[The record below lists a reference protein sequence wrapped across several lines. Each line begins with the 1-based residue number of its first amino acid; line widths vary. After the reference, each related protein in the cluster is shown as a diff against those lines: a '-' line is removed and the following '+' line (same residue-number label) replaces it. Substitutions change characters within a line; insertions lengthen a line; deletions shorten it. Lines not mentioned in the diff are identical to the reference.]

1 MIRAGLP
8 GKPVL
13 ERLLLVFLHDLLQ
26 HGLVVLE
33 RAARDCNVHLVRD
46 KPQHEC
52 ARRLDAAVQIDRAEQ
67 RFGRI
72 RQDRR
77 PLAPA
82 AGLLAVAQPDL
93 LRDAEFP
100 RDLAQRA
107 LAHDRRAQLGQVA
120 LGQLGIVRKQVIR
133 RDKAQYG
140 IAKELQPLIVVQV
153 ACAML
158 VGIGRV
164 GHRGLVQRLV
174 LKLIVDVQHVCFTS
188 STALPARLSGSNAS
202 YSAMVMYFMFSETA

>member
-8 GKPVL
+8 GEPVL
-13 ERLLLVFLHDLLQ
+13 QRLLLVFLHDLLQ

-33 RAARDCNVHLVRD
+33 RAARDRNVHLMRD
-46 KPQHEC
+46 KAQHER
-52 ARRLDAAVQIDRAEQ
+52 ARGFDPAVQIDRAEQ
-67 RFGRI
+67 RLGRV
-72 RQDRR
+72 REDRR

-107 LAHDRRAQLGQVA
+107 LAHHRRAQLGQVA
-120 LGQLGIVRKQVIR
+120 LGQLGIVREQVIR

-140 IAKELQPLIVVQV
+140 IAKELQPLVVVQV
-153 ACAML
+153 VPAVL

-174 LKLIVDVQHVCFTS
+174 LKLIVNVQHV
-188 STALPARLSGSNAS
+188 
-202 YSAMVMYFMFSETA
+202 